1 MRVAFDSSAL
11 AKRYVLERGSDRVA
25 ELCARAEEV
34 ILSVVCIPEILS
46 ALNRLRRERLL
57 TRNRYVRIKRAL
69 AADVEQATVLAITPP
84 VLGRTVAALEK
95 APLRALDAIHVATG
109 LDSACELFVSA
120 DKRQCDAARK
130 MGLTVELVGA

>member
-11 AKRYVLERGSDRVA
+11 AKRYALERGSDRVA

-95 APLRALDAIHVATG
+95 APLRTLDAIHAATG

-120 DKRQCDAARK
+120 DKRQCNAARK